1 MLSRVKRRQGYA
13 VLHPMGWDAFGLP
26 AENEAIYQG
35 VHPSESIARYTA
47 TYRRQM
53 TRLGCSYDWER
64 EIWSCDPDYYRWTQW
79 IFLTLFERG
88 LAYRAHAPVNWCP
101 TCQTVLANEEA
112 EGGLC
117 WRCGSA
123 VEEQVRPQWFFRITA
138 YADRLRDGLA
148 RVDWPDHIKALQLNW
163 LPHLR
168 DWLISR
174 QRYWGTPIPIVH
186 CAACGAVPVP
196 RDQLPVR
203 LPPIQDY
210 RPHGNGQSPLANV
223 AEFVQTPCPRC
234 GGPGRRETD
243 TMGGY
248 ACSSWYFLRFANP
261 GYTDGPFDPAAV
273 RAWLPV
279 DLYVGGAE
287 QAVSHLLY
295 ARFWTQALH
304 DAGLLDFDEPF
315 PRLRSQGVLHA
326 PDGKRMS
333 KSRRNIVS
341 PDEIIDRTSADALRL
356 HTLFMAPFDE
366 PATWSADGLVGIE
379 RFLRRVWE
387 MTGRLMTHDWEVND
401 PSSIFNHPSSVA
413 RRTHRLVQRVTDA
426 VETFRLNTAVAA
438 LMEHARWLAGVMGSL
453 PPGQARAEVETFVHL
468 LAPFA
473 PFISEEV
480 WARWGHATSIHQ
492 QPWPTF
498 DPALAAPETVE
509 VAVQVNGKVVTR
521 VQVAADADEAA
532 VRETALAAEP
542 VARALAGRTPRRV
555 VVVPGRLVSIAH

>member
-1 MLSRVKRRQGYA
+1 MADYDFRAFERRWQARWDELRLFQCDTAGAAKPPSYCLMMFPYPSGDLHVGHGRNYLIGDTLVRHKLMQGYE
-13 VLHPMGWDAFGLP
+13 VLSPMGWDAFGLP

-35 VHPSESIARYTA
+35 VHPSDSIARYTA
-47 TYRRQM
+47 NYRRQM

-64 EIWSCDPDYYRWTQW
+64 EIWSCAPDYYRWTQW
-79 IFLTLFERG
+79 IFLTLYERG

-101 TCQTVLANEEA
+101 GCQTVLANEEVEA
-112 EGGLC
+112 GVC
-117 WRCGSA
+117 WRCGSV

-163 LPHLR
+163 LPTLH

-186 CAACGAVPVP
+186 CEQCGMVPVP
-196 RDQLPVR
+196 CDQLPVR

-210 RPHGNGQSPLANV
+210 RPHGDGQSPLANV
-223 AEFVQTPCPRC
+223 AEFVHTPCPQC
-234 GGPGRRETD
+234 GRPARRETD
-243 TMGGY
+243 TMGGT

-261 GYTDGPFDPAAV
+261 GYTEGPFDPEAV

-341 PDEIIDRTSADALRL
+341 PDEIIDRASADALRL
-356 HTLFMAPFDE
+356 HILFMAPFDE
-366 PATWSADGLVGIE
+366 PATWNSDGLVGIE

-387 MTGRLMTHDWEVND
+387 MTMEGGRRWTEASRTEDGRRRTDDGPTTNDQQPMTNDGRHDG
-401 PSSIFNHPSSVA
+401 SSVIGPPSSVNGPPPPSPA
-413 RRTHRLVQRVTDA
+413 RTHRLIQRVTEA
-426 VETFRLNTAVAA
+426 VENHV
-438 LMEHARWLAGVMGSL
+438 
-453 PPGQARAEVETFVHL
+453 
-468 LAPFA
+468 
-473 PFISEEV
+473 
-480 WARWGHATSIHQ
+480 
-492 QPWPTF
+492 
-498 DPALAAPETVE
+498 
-509 VAVQVNGKVVTR
+509 
-521 VQVAADADEAA
+521 
-532 VRETALAAEP
+532 
-542 VARALAGRTPRRV
+542 GRRSRR
-555 VVVPGRLVSIAH
+555 